1 MKDFYTLADLQH
13 WDAAQAGNE
22 SPIQLGVIGDPVAH
36 SRSPQMMNA
45 ALQHCG
51 LKMQYARFQI
61 ALDESEAALRL
72 MASAGFVGVNLT
84 VPHKISAIPLMH
96 ELDDS
101 ARQSGAV
108 NCVRFERERLVGG
121 NTDGPGFARAIR
133 SEFSAELRDLRV
145 LLLGAGGGAGRAIAR
160 QCAREGCRRL
170 VLANRTLEKA
180 ERLADELQ
188 PFFGEEQ
195 LEAVPWN
202 EARLRSQIAHTDL
215 IVNATSIGM
224 RRSDAAVLP
233 AKMLGS
239 HLLVYDTVYA
249 PGRTSLLDAVAEV
262 GARGA
267 NGLSMLL
274 HQGALAFEKWFERDA
289 PLEVMRPALQF

>member
-1 MKDFYTLADLQH
+1 MKDFYSLADLPN
-13 WDAAQAGNE
+13 WRAAQAGNE
-22 SPIQLGVIGDPVAH
+22 SPIRLGVIGDPVAH

-45 ALQHCG
+45 ALQYCG
-51 LKMQYARFQI
+51 LKMQYARFRI
-61 ALDESEAALRL
+61 ALDELEVALRL

-108 NCVRFERERLVGG
+108 NCVRFERERLVGC
-121 NTDGPGFARAIR
+121 NTDGPGFSRAIR
-133 SEFSAELRDLRV
+133 SDFSAELRDLRV
-145 LLLGAGGGAGRAIAR
+145 LLLGAGGGAGRALAR
-160 QCAREGCRRL
+160 QCALEGCRRL
-170 VLANRTLEKA
+170 VLVNRTLEKA
-180 ERLADELQ
+180 ERLARELQ
-188 PFFGEEQ
+188 SFFGEGQ
-195 LEAVPWN
+195 LEAMPWN

-224 RRSDAAVLP
+224 QRSDPAVLP
-233 AKMLGS
+233 TTLLGS
-239 HLLVYDTVYA
+239 HVLVYDTVYA
-249 PGRTSLLDAVAEV
+249 AGSTSLLDAAAEV

-274 HQGALAFEKWFERDA
+274 HQGALAFEKWFERAA
-289 PLEVMRPALQF
+289 PIEVMRAALQF